1 MKKIHFE
8 VHTDGF
14 YGDYWKCKTDSFCF
28 SESMLKMMLPIGSAS
43 FVKFAFQSARK
54 HPKECLETRIDI
66 DVRIRNAIE
75 EWKKGEVGYG
85 G

>member
-1 MKKIHFE
+1 MEEREHICKLEAVVYKYGTHF
-8 VHTDGF
+8 VF
-14 YGDYWKCKTDSFCF
+14 P
-28 SESMLKMMLPIGSAS
+28 ESMLKMMLPISSAS

-75 EWKKGEVGYG
+75 EWKKGEVGYDG
-85 G
+85 

>member
-1 MKKIHFE
+1 MKYTQTDFMVTIGNAKRTHF
-8 VHTDGF
+8 VF
-14 YGDYWKCKTDSFCF
+14 P
-28 SESMLKMMLPIGSAS
+28 ESMLKMMLPIGSAS

-85 G
+85 R

>member
-1 MKKIHFE
+1 
-8 VHTDGF
+8 
-14 YGDYWKCKTDSFCF
+14 
-28 SESMLKMMLPIGSAS
+28 MLKMMLPIGSAS

-75 EWKKGEVGYG
+75 EWKKGEVGYVG
-85 G
+85 